1 MRSNIF
7 TMVLCMS
14 VASNLLVLFLIYSF
28 TERNRYEFH
37 MDKDATMGFKLNKD
51 NGNLQF
57 CYRDGT
63 FKKGGQQVEWAVH
76 CINNQKST
84 P

>member
-1 MRSNIF
+1 VRSNILS
-7 TMVLCMS
+7 MVLCVS
-14 VASNLLVLFLIYSF
+14 FASNLIVLFLIYSF

-57 CYRDGT
+57 CYRGGT
-63 FKKGGQQVEWAVH
+63 TKKGSEQIEWKVH
-76 CINNQKST
+76 CTTDEQKKN
-84 P
+84 